1 MFNASRTPAARAAWW
16 LAIPISASLGAGAL
30 AQQPSASGS
39 SPQVHQAEVAGA
51 AGISAQMKAGES
63 TYQTVCLACHQADG
77 KGLPGAFPPLA
88 GSDYLLGNKDRAVG
102 VVVRGLEGEVVVNGV
117 KYNSVMPA
125 MTQLSDQEI
134 ADALTFAMNSWG
146 NKGGA
151 VSVAQVAAVRAKA
164 AAEPK
169 TAASPT

>member
-16 LAIPISASLGAGAL
+16 LAIPISASLGVSAV

-51 AGISAQMKAGES
+51 AGISAQVKAGES

-88 GSDYLLGNKDRAVG
+88 GSDFLLGDKDRAVG
-102 VVVRGLEGEVVVNGV
+102 VVVNGLQGEVVVNGT
-117 KYNSVMPA
+117 KFNSCLLY
-125 MTQLSDQEI
+125 T
-134 ADALTFAMNSWG
+134 
-146 NKGGA
+146 
-151 VSVAQVAAVRAKA
+151 
-164 AAEPK
+164 
-169 TAASPT
+169 SPSPRD